1 MSFIKHSNV
10 AMQVAG
16 QSLNIVNNIE
26 DELHNVGLQTSG
38 TSRNIILNSNLSD
51 RNAVQII
58 ASSTKDDGGS
68 VLIQS
73 TWDDDASILLDTT
86 SSATGYGGITLLP
99 GINSGIHIGN
109 KNGLVASSINI
120 DSGIGRIYIGSG
132 SVASTSEVNIGN
144 TSGGTTFIGDVKTS
158 VAYGYSYYDTIPSSG
173 STCNSKVGTASF
185 TATTISNGDTFTFTI
200 NNTHAGTVGTVS
212 MTCSTDVTGAIVQ
225 MQSITW
231 NQNSDITI
239 VVKNVGS
246 QSTGSVTFKFSFMS
260 FN

>member
-73 TWDDDASILLDTT
+73 TWDDDGAILLDTT
-86 SSATGYGGITLLP
+86 YSATGYGGITLLS

-109 KNGLVASSINI
+109 KDGLVASSINI
-120 DSGIGRIYIGSG
+120 DSGEGRIYLGSG

-144 TSGGTTFIGDVKTS
+144 TSGGTTFIGNVKTS
-158 VAYGYSYYDTIPSSG
+158 VAYGYTYFDTIPISG
-173 STCNSKVGTASF
+173 STCNSKVGTAIF
-185 TATTISNGDTFTFTI
+185 DNVTITSGSINTFTI
-200 NNTHAGTVGTVS
+200 NNNKAGSCGIVS
-212 MTCSTDVTGAIVQ
+212 LTCSTNVNNASVQ
-225 MQSITW
+225 IQSITW
-231 NQNSDITI
+231 NSGTSIVI
-239 VVKNVGS
+239 VVKNSGS
-246 QSTGSVTFKFSFMS
+246 ESTGSVTFTFSFMS